1 MRRTSET
8 TTVRV
13 ESTQMKS
20 GSSALKMEEMR
31 RRWDEGI
38 ANHEKL
44 KQIFPFLKEEEES
57 FL

>member
-1 MRRTSET
+1 
-8 TTVRV
+8 
-13 ESTQMKS
+13 MKS